1 MRKYGPKYRRQGKGR
16 LRRISGFFTLVATRL
31 KRAAPAGNNRPQAVV
46 VAQQKKWQISVL
58 SRKGGLLV
66 LCCVVLAAG
75 GLYFRQVL
83 TNSDI
88 FRLSTLSVQGN
99 RMVRK
104 TEILDLGGIEQG
116 INLLSFDTKQAE
128 KAVSEHEWIES
139 VEIVR
144 AWPSSLTIKVHEY
157 RPLAMINI
165 ESKTGRGLYY
175 VDRKGKVFAKVDA
188 NHELDYPVITG
199 VDSMDKV
206 TGTVI
211 AETGLAARAFEFIR
225 LAAQGNPIVPLQTIS
240 EVNVSPGKG
249 IVVYLVDR
257 PFPIYMGSE
266 GMRTKYNKLVRLLES
281 LYRRKKIEEI
291 KEIRMDYF
299 GNRVLVAKV
308 ES

>member
-1 MRKYGPKYRRQGKGR
+1 MRKYGPKYRRQRNGR
-16 LRRISGFFTLVATRL
+16 LRRVSEFFTMVVKRL
-31 KRAAPAGNNRPQAVV
+31 KRPVPGGRNRPQAVV
-46 VAQQKKWQISVL
+46 AAQQRKWQISVL
-58 SRKGGLLV
+58 SRKGGLLL

-75 GLYFRQVL
+75 GLFFHRAL
-83 TNSDI
+83 SNSDI
-88 FRLSTLSVQGN
+88 FRLSTLSIQGN
-99 RMVRK
+99 RMVKK

-165 ESKTGRGLYY
+165 ESNTGRGLYY
-175 VDRKGKVFAKVDA
+175 VDRKGRVFAKVDA
-188 NHELDYPVITG
+188 GQELDYPVITG
-199 VDSMDKV
+199 VDSMEKV

-211 AETGLAARAFEFIR
+211 AETGLAARAFELVR
-225 LAAQGNPIVPLQTIS
+225 LASRGNPIVPLQAIS

-249 IVVYLVDR
+249 IIVYLVDR

-266 GMRTKYNKLVRLLES
+266 GMRTKYNHLVRLLEK
-281 LYRRKKIEEI
+281 LYRRNKIEEI

-299 GNRVLVAKV
+299 GNRILVAKV
-308 ES
+308 D